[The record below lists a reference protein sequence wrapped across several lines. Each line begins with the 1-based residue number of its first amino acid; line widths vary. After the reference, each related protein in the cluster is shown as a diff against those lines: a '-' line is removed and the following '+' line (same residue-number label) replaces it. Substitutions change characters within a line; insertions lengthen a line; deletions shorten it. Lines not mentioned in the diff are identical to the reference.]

1 MNSEPHNL
9 LFKNINRKIRNLI
22 ININMD
28 IITISSYMEDND
40 EYVSE
45 LHYYILALEDR
56 NFFRHCGV
64 DFKAI
69 LREFKNM
76 LIGKKYG
83 GASTIDMQLVRT
95 ITDYRE
101 RTISR
106 KIYEMTLAILLNFKF
121 SKKQILNCYMR
132 NAFLGSHIIGFEAAI
147 RKRFKDKPVLSELEM
162 ASLAAMLL
170 KPMPLTPTKEWF
182 CANESRARYAQK
194 VRVFVKE
201 SK

>member
-9 LFKNINRKIRNLI
+9 LFKNVNRKIRNLI

-28 IITISSYMEDND
+28 IISISSYMEDND

-69 LREFKNM
+69 LREIKNM

-95 ITDYRE
+95 ITNYRE

-147 RKRFKDKPVLSELEM
+147 EKRFKDKPVLNELEM

-170 KPMPLTPTKEWF
+170 KPMPLNPTKERF
-182 CANESRARYAQK
+182 FANESRARYAQK

>member
-1 MNSEPHNL
+1 
-9 LFKNINRKIRNLI
+9 
-22 ININMD
+22 MD
-28 IITISSYMEDND
+28 IISISSYMEDND

-69 LREFKNM
+69 LREIKNM

-95 ITDYRE
+95 ITNYRE

-106 KIYEMTLAILLNFKF
+106 KIYEMTLAILLNFLIF
-121 SKKQILNCYMR
+121 KKAN
-132 NAFLGSHIIGFEAAI
+132 
-147 RKRFKDKPVLSELEM
+147 FK
-162 ASLAAMLL
+162 LL
-170 KPMPLTPTKEWF
+170 
-182 CANESRARYAQK
+182 YAQ
-194 VRVFVKE
+194 RIFRQPHNRF
-201 SK
+201 

>member
-9 LFKNINRKIRNLI
+9 LFKNVNRKIRNLI
-22 ININMD
+22 ININID
-28 IITISSYMEDND
+28 IISISSYMEDND

-95 ITDYRE
+95 ITNYRE

>member
-9 LFKNINRKIRNLI
+9 LFKNVNRKIRNLI

-28 IITISSYMEDND
+28 IISISSYMEDND

-69 LREFKNM
+69 LHEIKNM

-95 ITDYRE
+95 ITNYRE

-147 RKRFKDKPVLSELEM
+147 EKRFKDKPVLNELEM

-170 KPMPLTPTKEWF
+170 KPMPLNPKKEWF
-182 CANESRARYAQK
+182 FANESRARYAQK

>member
-1 MNSEPHNL
+1 MISEPHNL
-9 LFKNINRKIRNLI
+9 LFKNVNRKIRNLI

-28 IITISSYMEDND
+28 IIEISSYMEDND
-40 EYVSE
+40 EYVSD

-69 LREFKNM
+69 LREFKNI
-76 LIGKKYG
+76 LIGKKHG

-106 KIYEMTLAILLNFKF
+106 KLYEITLAILLNFKF

-147 RKRFKDKPVLSELEM
+147 KKRFKDKPVLSELEI

-170 KPMPLTPTKEWF
+170 KPMPLNPTKEWF

>member
-9 LFKNINRKIRNLI
+9 LFKNVNRKIRNLI

-28 IITISSYMEDND
+28 IISISSYMEDND

-95 ITDYRE
+95 ITNYRE

-147 RKRFKDKPVLSELEM
+147 EKRFKDKPVLNELEM

-170 KPMPLTPTKEWF
+170 KPMPLNPTKEWF
-182 CANESRARYAQK
+182 FANESRARYAQK
-194 VRVFVKE
+194 VRVFIKE